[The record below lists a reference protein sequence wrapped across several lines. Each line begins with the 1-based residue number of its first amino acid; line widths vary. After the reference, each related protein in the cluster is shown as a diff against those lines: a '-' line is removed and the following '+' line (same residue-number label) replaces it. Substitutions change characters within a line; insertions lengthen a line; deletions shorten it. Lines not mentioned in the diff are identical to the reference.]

1 MLQSLLNFGG
11 RHRLPLVLQTE
22 ATECGLACLAMV
34 AGYHGHR
41 IDLNTLRRRYP
52 VSLKGVTLKA
62 LMALASHLK
71 FACRPLRFDLH
82 HLRDLRL
89 PAIVHWDMNHF
100 VVLKAVTA
108 KTIVV
113 HDPAFGER
121 SYPLADASRHLTGI
135 ALELTP
141 TEGFAPQD
149 EAARLPLSAFWGQL
163 RGGAQALAQIFFLS
177 LILQVLVIASP
188 FYMQIAVDE
197 VISKGDVDLLL
208 VLAFGFGGL
217 AAISVAATALRS
229 FILLILENTLSLQMV
244 AKLFRHL
251 VRLPLAYFEKR
262 HIGDILSRFSS
273 TQPIR
278 NLLAEGLIAAFIDGV
293 MAVATLVMIF
303 VYSAKL
309 AAVVLVALALYAAL
323 RVGLYRALRRQNE
336 ELIRA
341 KAKEQSTFIETVR
354 AMQSLKLFSR
364 ESESEGQ
371 WLNRYADTV
380 NANVRLGRLNIGFKT
395 VNDVLFGVENIVTV
409 YLGARLALDN
419 SLTVGMLF
427 AFMSYKRHFI
437 DKGVQ
442 LIEKALEFRILDLH
456 LERLADIALS
466 SPEPGHD
473 RPPLAYARPI
483 DGRIELRNVSYRY
496 AETEPFILDN
506 LNLTIEPGE
515 FVVIS
520 GPSGTGKTTLAKV
533 MLGLLEP
540 TGGEVAIDGT
550 PLSTLGSQAY
560 REHVAAV
567 MQDDHLVSGSIADN
581 ICFFDPA
588 FDMEW
593 MIECAR
599 RAHIHDDIMAM
610 PMTYNSLIG
619 DMGSSLSGGQK
630 QRVLLARALYRR
642 PKILFLDE
650 GTAHLDVEMERRIN
664 DTLRQ
669 LKITRVAIA
678 HRPETIKAADRVF
691 SLGNKAPGA
700 NILRLPVVPAA
711 ASALHPSNA
720 METPRAPA
728 STPAMD
734 HEQVAYDVRAT
745 SQETWRVALVQS

>member
-1 MLQSLLNFGG
+1 MLQSLVNFSG
-11 RHRLPLVLQTE
+11 RRHLPLILQTE

-41 IDLNTLRRRYP
+41 VDLNTLRRRHP
-52 VSLKGVTLKA
+52 VALKGVTLKA
-62 LMALASHLK
+62 LTLLAGHLK
-71 FACRPLRFDLH
+71 LGCRPLRFDLH
-82 HLRDLRL
+82 NLRDLRL
-89 PAIVHWDMNHF
+89 PAIAHWDMNHF
-100 VVLKAVTA
+100 VVLKSVSA
-108 KTIVV
+108 KAIVV
-113 HDPAFGER
+113 YDPAFGER
-121 SYPLADASRHLTGI
+121 RYPLAEASKHLTGV

-141 TEGFAPQD
+141 TMGFAPKD
-149 EAARLPLSAFWGQL
+149 EAVRLPLSAFWGQL
-163 RGGAQALAQIFFLS
+163 RGGAAALAQIFVLS

-197 VISKGDVDLLL
+197 VIAKGDLDLLL
-208 VLAFGFGGL
+208 VLALGFGGL
-217 AAISVAATALRS
+217 AAISVASTALRS
-229 FILLILENTLSLQMV
+229 YVLLILQNTLSLQMV

-262 HIGDILSRFSS
+262 HIGDILSRFAS
-273 TQPIR
+273 TDPIR
-278 NLLAEGLIAAFIDGV
+278 ALLAEGLIAAFIDGV
-293 MAVATLVMIF
+293 MAIATLMMIF
-303 VYSAKL
+303 IYSAKL
-309 AAVVLVALALYAAL
+309 AAVVLIAVALYGAL
-323 RVGLYRALRRQNE
+323 RVGLYRLLRRQNE

-354 AMQSLKLFSR
+354 AIQSLKLFSR

-395 VNDVLFGVENIVTV
+395 LNEILFGVENTITV
-409 YLGARLALDN
+409 YLGARLALDG

-427 AFMSYKRHFI
+427 AFMSYKRYFI
-437 DKGVQ
+437 DKGV
-442 LIEKALEFRILDLH
+442 LLVEKALDFRILDLH

-466 SPEPGHD
+466 PPEPGHD
-473 RPPLAYARPI
+473 RPPLAYERPI
-483 DGRIELRNVSYRY
+483 EGRIELRNVDFRY
-496 AETEPFILDN
+496 AETEPFIFEKV
-506 LNLTIEPGE
+506 NLTVEPGE

-540 TGGEVAIDGT
+540 TGGELAIDGT
-550 PLSTLGSQAY
+550 PLSMLGAQTY

-567 MQDDHLVSGSIADN
+567 MQDDHLMSGSIADN

-599 RAHIHDDIMAM
+599 RAGIHDEIMAM

-642 PKILFLDE
+642 PKI
-650 GTAHLDVEMERRIN
+650 
-664 DTLRQ
+664 Q
-669 LKITRVAIA
+669 
-678 HRPETIKAADRVF
+678 
-691 SLGNKAPGA
+691 
-700 NILRLPVVPAA
+700 
-711 ASALHPSNA
+711 
-720 METPRAPA
+720 
-728 STPAMD
+728 
-734 HEQVAYDVRAT
+734 T
-745 SQETWRVALVQS
+745 S